1 MTPEDSKASQNK
13 RSSSSSEIPPPPSSL
28 SFTPTTVQTVPVLG
42 EKFTVSKK
50 SVASDMVIEKRWV
63 TKNEIIKVPI
73 TYEEIY
79 VNGKPMT
86 AGSSGVI
93 SSIKKALGGSKSD
106 TTANYYDIKS
116 KDARS
121 QGEFVPIS
129 GTETEKVIPLYGE
142 QITINKKMVKL
153 NDVVIRKK
161 RKTET
166 RKIKVDARK
175 EIVKARYPD
184 GRIEQ
189 LSS

>member
-1 MTPEDSKASQNK
+1 MQNG
-13 RSSSSSEIPPPPSSL
+13 RSSSSSETPPLSPSSL
-28 SFTPTTVQTVPVLG
+28 SFTPTTVQTVPVIG

-50 SVASDMVIEKRWV
+50 PVANNMVIEKRWV
-63 TKNEIIKVPI
+63 TKNEMIEVPI

-79 VNGKPMT
+79 VNGKPLA
-86 AGSSGVI
+86 AGSSGFI
-93 SSIKKALGGSKSD
+93 SSVKRALGASKSE
-106 TTANYYDIKS
+106 ASISYYDSKS

-121 QGEFVPIS
+121 QGEIVPIS
-129 GTETEKVIPLYGE
+129 STETEKVIPLYGE
-142 QITINKKMVKL
+142 HITINKKMVKL
-153 NDVVIRKK
+153 NDIVIRKK

-166 RKIKVDARK
+166 RKIKVDVKK

>member
-1 MTPEDSKASQNK
+1 M
-13 RSSSSSEIPPPPSSL
+13 PPSSL
-28 SFTPTTVQTVPVLG
+28 SFTPTTVQTVPVIG

-50 SVASDMVIEKRWV
+50 PVASDMVIEKRWV
-63 TKNEIIKVPI
+63 TKNEIIEVPI

-79 VNGKPMT
+79 VNGKLMAT
-86 AGSSGVI
+86 GSSGFL
-93 SSIKKALGGSKSD
+93 SSVKKALGGSKSD
-106 TTANYYDIKS
+106 TTTSYYDSKS

-121 QGEFVPIS
+121 SGEFAPIS

-142 QITINKKMVKL
+142 HITINKKMVKL

-166 RKIKVDARK
+166 RKIKVDLRK
-175 EIVKARYPD
+175 EIVKAHYPD